1 MKKLLKYLPLLFLL
15 SCGACSMAFQD
26 EMNEPSADHT
36 AIVSVRQSASGT
48 VYFQVDDQTR
58 LLPSGDGGVFKGL
71 ERIICGL
78 RISELAD
85 PDYGCHAD
93 VIWFE
98 ALDKGTTTSD
108 SSVKGEDPVGILSD
122 WMTSCEDGYLTL
134 HYETWWGE
142 KTIPHAFY
150 LVTGLNPED
159 PYEVWLRHD
168 AKGDGRVKKADSL
181 VFFDLQSLPE
191 TENGYVT
198 LTLKW
203 LNGEGQVADRQFSF
217 RSRPRQ

>member
-1 MKKLLKYLPLLFLL
+1 MNL
-15 SCGACSMAFQD
+15 SSEDLARDPA
-26 EMNEPSADHT
+26 ADHT
-36 AIVSVRQSASGT
+36 AIVTVKCSPTDT
-48 VYFQVDDQTR
+48 VYFQVDDQIR
-58 LLPSGDGGVFKGL
+58 LFPVGNRDAFRDM

-78 RISELAD
+78 SVSDVEI
-85 PDYGCHAD
+85 PNYGRSAY

-108 SSVKGEDPVGILSD
+108 PSVRGEDPVGILSD

-142 KTIPHAFY
+142 QTAPHAFY
-150 LVTGLNPED
+150 LVTGLNPDD

-181 VFFDLQSLPE
+181 VYFDLQSLPE